1 MIPFPSSHR
10 KLFAILIDMWAMIGV
25 VCWAVATRN
34 HPPID
39 RHIQRED
46 CTVTTKGYSSSL
58 GASACHHWFLKPI
71 PEFFSPSNPVIFPCI
86 VSKES
91 LMSLVRNIPFET
103 AVSPKLSHPMHKKD
117 CLQPVVLPEWSL
129 GAGPALFQKYQQHRV
144 FKKTLF
150 FMMSTSMEV
159 HCHSRQLLSASEKL
173 MNDWLGLPRFPAGH
187 QALVK

>member
-25 VCWAVATRN
+25 VCWAVASRN

-144 FKKTLF
+144 FKKTCLLWWA
-150 FMMSTSMEV
+150 
-159 HCHSRQLLSASEKL
+159 RQWKYIVIPGSFWVLLRNWW
-173 MNDWLGLPRFPAGH
+173 MTDWDFPDFQ
-187 QALVK
+187 QAIKPL